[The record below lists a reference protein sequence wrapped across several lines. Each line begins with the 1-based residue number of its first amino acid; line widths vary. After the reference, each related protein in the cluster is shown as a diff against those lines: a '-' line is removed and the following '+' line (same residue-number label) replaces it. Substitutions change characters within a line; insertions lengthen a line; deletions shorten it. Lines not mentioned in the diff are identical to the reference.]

1 MTIFNIA
8 TIIIVNVFIVYVII
22 ITAIFI
28 IIMFI
33 VCDQNYDNQ
42 ENHHHNFVA
51 LSWDNHVSSNWWCLV
66 KECSRI
72 ILYECSRLILLESTS
87 SFKHPQL
94 NSQCYNVYACILHRC
109 VCIFIS
115 LLIYQST
122 NQKVFVQAYL
132 QTSVSTL
139 KQTQLY
145 TKEKHRRGDYAV
157 YET

>member
-28 IIMFI
+28 ITMFI

-51 LSWDNHVSSNWWCLV
+51 LSDNHVSSNWWCLV